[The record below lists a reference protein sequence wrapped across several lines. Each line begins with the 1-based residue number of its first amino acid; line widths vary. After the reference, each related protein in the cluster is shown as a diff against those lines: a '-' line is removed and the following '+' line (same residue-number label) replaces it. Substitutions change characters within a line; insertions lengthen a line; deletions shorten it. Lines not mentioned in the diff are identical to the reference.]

1 MAGSAT
7 IGGLCTNDGPGVA
20 ERADPAAHNA
30 DAQMMRMT
38 PNTTPRTPKKSSV
51 HVPVRTARAA
61 TAIGAK
67 RLLTGV
73 VALAVVLTGCA
84 TGTTVSGSGDPGS
97 TAPSPAGAGAPARAA
112 PASGGATERREVSG
126 FTGVRLASI
135 GDLRIEQTG
144 TESLTIDGDADVLPQ
159 LTSNVSSGILE
170 LGVAPGT
177 TLTTSRR
184 IVYHLTVATLDSIA
198 VSGAGDATASNLRAD
213 RLTVE
218 ISGAGGM
225 TLAGTVDSQAVTI
238 SGTGDYNGQDLQ
250 SATAEVTID
259 AAGDAVLRVSDRL
272 DATVSGV
279 GSVEYIGNPQVT
291 KDVSGVGS
299 VEQR

>member
-1 MAGSAT
+1 M
-7 IGGLCTNDGPGVA
+7 
-20 ERADPAAHNA
+20 E
-30 DAQMMRMT
+30 
-38 PNTTPRTPKKSSV
+38 
-51 HVPVRTARAA
+51 
-61 TAIGAK
+61 
-67 RLLTGV
+67 
-73 VALAVVLTGCA
+73 
-84 TGTTVSGSGDPGS
+84 
-97 TAPSPAGAGAPARAA
+97 
-112 PASGGATERREVSG
+112 
-126 FTGVRLASI
+126 LASI

-144 TESLTIDGDADVLPQ
+144 TESLTIEADADVLPQ
-159 LTSNVSSGILE
+159 LVSSVSGGILE

-198 VSGAGDATASNLRAD
+198 VSGAGDATASNLRTG
-213 RLTVE
+213 RLTVA

-225 TLAGTVDSQAVTI
+225 TLAGTADSQAVTI
-238 SGTGDYNGQDLQ
+238 SGTGDYHGEDLQ

-279 GSVEYIGNPQVT
+279 GSVEYIGNPHVT
-291 KDVSGVGS
+291 KDISGVGS